1 MSTSVPKIQAFE
13 QSQQRVV
20 PPFRVGDTVKVHYMI
35 REGQKERVQVF
46 QGVVIGKS
54 GGTGAKATFTVR
66 KVSFGVG
73 VERIFPLHSPRIEKL
88 EVVTRGHVRRSKL
101 YFLRERSGKKA
112 RLGSTRRQ
120 ADWNA
125 EIKDSVERQEAD
137 AQAAADQAA
146 ADQAEAGQ
154 ESSAPSDESQPQP
167 TA

>member
-13 QSQQRVV
+13 RSQQRVV
-20 PPFRVGDTVKVHYMI
+20 PPFRVGDTVKVHYLI
-35 REGQKERVQVF
+35 REGQKERIQVF
-46 QGVVIGKS
+46 QGVVIARS
-54 GGTGAKATFTVR
+54 GGSDTKATFTVR

-73 VERIFPLHSPRIEKL
+73 VERIFPIHSPRIERL

-101 YFLRERSGKKA
+101 YYLRDRSGKKA

-137 AQAAADQAA
+137 AEAAATAA
-146 ADQAEAGQ
+146 AEAESTAKD
-154 ESSAPSDESQPQP
+154 EAPAADEGQPQA